1 MKESSIEKRL
11 VQQARPLGYEALKFI
26 SPGTDGVPD
35 RIVVGHGRVIF
46 VELKTE
52 TGRLSAIQ
60 KVQIRRLRKLGQ
72 DVRVLYG
79 MSEVAGFLDQLKE
92 GDADEVCS
100 ARLPEKGD

>member
-1 MKESSIEKRL
+1 VKESSIEKRL
-11 VQQARPLGYEALKFI
+11 VQQVRPLGYEALKFI

-79 MSEVAGFLDQLKE
+79 MSEVADFLDQLKE
-92 GDADEVCS
+92 GDADEVHS

>member
-1 MKESSIEKRL
+1 VKESSIERRL
-11 VQQARPLGYEALKFI
+11 VQQVRLLGYEALKFV

-35 RIVVGHGRVIF
+35 RIVVGHGQVIF

-52 TGRLSAIQ
+52 KGRLSAIQ

-92 GDADEVCS
+92 GDADEVRS

>member
-1 MKESSIEKRL
+1 
-11 VQQARPLGYEALKFI
+11 
-26 SPGTDGVPD
+26 
-35 RIVVGHGRVIF
+35 VIF

-79 MSEVAGFLDQLKE
+79 MSEVADFLDQLKE
-92 GDADEVCS
+92 GDADEVRS